1 MDTRNSD
8 LQAEEKDR
16 VAERFGDLAV
26 TMLHDT
32 PLSDAWRVNFL
43 ANFFT
48 GPIYRVIGSRF
59 AISRQEFVIL
69 FTLSQKPGLAARDAC
84 LATGLPK
91 NSISRAV
98 AELLRRGLIERTV
111 DATDRRAKR
120 LELTSTG
127 QILLNQVIPL
137 FEERQ
142 TAMFKVLSNSEKT
155 EFDRLLMK
163 VIEALP
169 DWVELE

>member
-1 MDTRNSD
+1 MRISRIRTD
-8 LQAEEKDR
+8 EKDR
-16 VAERFGDLAV
+16 MADRFGDLAV
-26 TMLHDT
+26 TMLSDT

-48 GPIYRVIGSRF
+48 GPIYRTIGSRF
-59 AISRQEFVIL
+59 ALSRQEFVIL
-69 FTLSQKPGLAARDAC
+69 FALSQKPGLVARDAC

-98 AELLRRGLIERTV
+98 AELLRRGLIKSTTYA
-111 DATDRRAKR
+111 DDRRAKC

-127 QILLNQVIPL
+127 ENMLSQVIPL
-137 FEERQ
+137 FEARQ
-142 TAMFKVLSNSEKT
+142 TAMRAILTDAEKS

-163 VIEALP
+163 LIEAMP
-169 DWVELE
+169 DWVGSE